1 MGCIFFLILVS
12 AEFNIY
18 FSGASHNVKIKV
30 NKLIIHVGCVVM
42 LASESIDDR
51 PAPALEQMCFNN
63 DINCHDVGSLLFM
76 HFPLHRSIYQSFQT
90 EFRVIL
96 ASSRTHGNYWS
107 KKAILQPYSRQYLYG
122 MADRVDR
129 ETGGFEAEFV
139 LPLPEEYECPICQL
153 AFRDP
158 VQIEDCGHR
167 FCQSCLQELK
177 RRYI

>member
-1 MGCIFFLILVS
+1 
-12 AEFNIY
+12 
-18 FSGASHNVKIKV
+18 
-30 NKLIIHVGCVVM
+30 
-42 LASESIDDR
+42 
-51 PAPALEQMCFNN
+51 
-63 DINCHDVGSLLFM
+63 
-76 HFPLHRSIYQSFQT
+76 
-90 EFRVIL
+90 
-96 ASSRTHGNYWS
+96 
-107 KKAILQPYSRQYLYG
+107 

-177 RRYI
+177 RRYQL

>member
-1 MGCIFFLILVS
+1 
-12 AEFNIY
+12 
-18 FSGASHNVKIKV
+18 
-30 NKLIIHVGCVVM
+30 
-42 LASESIDDR
+42 
-51 PAPALEQMCFNN
+51 MCFNN
-63 DINCHDVGSLLFM
+63 DINCHGVGSLLFM

-96 ASSRTHGNYWS
+96 ASSPTHGNFWS
-107 KKAILQPYSRQYLYG
+107 KKAISTAVFQNLDG

>member
-1 MGCIFFLILVS
+1 MWERLTHGFLGEP
-12 AEFNIY
+12 A
-18 FSGASHNVKIKV
+18 
-30 NKLIIHVGCVVM
+30 
-42 LASESIDDR
+42 R
-51 PAPALEQMCFNN
+51 PPAPLLAVRFNN
-63 DINCHDVGSLLFM
+63 NNNDNNCQKRGFII
-76 HFPLHRSIYQSFQT
+76 IYTFCFTPEHLAITLNWISPYC
-90 EFRVIL
+90 RI
-96 ASSRTHGNYWS
+96 ASSQRTELHLGEKTGGQMKIYRL
-107 KKAILQPYSRQYLYG
+107 KLQYSW

-177 RRYI
+177 RR

>member
-1 MGCIFFLILVS
+1 MIFKKLSQRKMGCIFFLILVS

-107 KKAILQPYSRQYLYG
+107 KKAISTAVFPAIFG
-122 MADRVDR
+122 WH
-129 ETGGFEAEFV
+129 GG
-139 LPLPEEYECPICQL
+139 
-153 AFRDP
+153 
-158 VQIEDCGHR
+158 
-167 FCQSCLQELK
+167 QS
-177 RRYI
+177 